1 MISSL
6 VAITQFQLLHIS
18 RDLLSCL
25 TGISMEVSF
34 QKEPLCIVV
43 LSEHFVILFMLP
55 I

>member
-1 MISSL
+1 M
-6 VAITQFQLLHIS
+6 TQFQLLHVS

-34 QKEPLCIVV
+34 QNKPLCMVV
-43 LSEHFVILFMLP
+43 LSEDFVILFMLL